1 MTMEDIRNRIIKRC
15 INEGLIKS
23 PSDLSITDQRDF
35 KKKSIESS
43 KLFEDHYSNVST
55 LSDAQIIRIVRYF
68 MGKAAETCIADDLY
82 SKAENRICNI
92 TYLLSDVDKEYFG
105 INIPSHYMFE
115 LSDLSMHYL
124 VPIKEEL
131 KQMKRDDDFIKQLS
145 ISIIYWQIV
154 AYANAHLRKSYKAHG
169 HYDNTSIKTLDEI
182 RITAFKGLQERLT
195 LNGFKIEK
203 MNYLLSNPWNV
214 IGRYKDKDCA
224 MLMRTN
230 HGYFKAGV
238 TIEELEKLVD
248 FAKEHEDRN
257 YSIGYMLVNIESAN
271 EQHNKDHIIIT
282 GDEMK
287 FEITNFQLYHK

>member
-1 MTMEDIRNRIIKRC
+1 MEEIEKRV
-15 INEGLIKS
+15 IDSAIGQHLIDS
-23 PSDLSITDQRDF
+23 PSDAQIAYECGFQE
-35 KKKSIESS
+35 KAIELS
-43 KLFEDHYSNVST
+43 KLFEGKYQNVES
-55 LSDAQIIRIVRYF
+55 LSDAQIIRIIRYF
-68 MGKAAETCIADDLY
+68 MGKAAETCIADELY
-82 SKAENRICNI
+82 SSDEKRICNI
-92 TYLLSDVDKEYFG
+92 TYLLSDVDNEYFG

-124 VPIKEEL
+124 LPLKAFIEQARKE
-131 KQMKRDDDFIKQLS
+131 DDFMEKLS
-145 ISIIYWQIV
+145 SSIMYWQIV

-195 LNGFKIEK
+195 SNGFKIEK